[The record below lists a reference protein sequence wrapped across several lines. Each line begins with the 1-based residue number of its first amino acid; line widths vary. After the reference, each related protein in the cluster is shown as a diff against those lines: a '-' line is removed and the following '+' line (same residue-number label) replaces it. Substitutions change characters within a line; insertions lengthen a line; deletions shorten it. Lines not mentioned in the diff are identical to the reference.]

1 MNYLLLRLL
10 SIDKNISRN
19 TATKVPQSAIK
30 DRELDLKSGAEQ
42 SRTAVQTGYLP
53 SAHSQA

>member
-1 MNYLLLRLL
+1 MAA
-10 SIDKNISRN
+10 SKNRQKSKKN
-19 TATKVPQSAIK
+19 TVPKRYCQLKQNCKAL
-30 DRELDLKSGAEQ
+30 ELELKSGAEQ